1 MAKLYLKPFLA
12 ICFSLLLC
20 GCQGNQKTAQTASK
34 PYQLA
39 IFDTNTIHTFNQQDG
54 TLQKVETL
62 ERAQHLSYWSEGFV
76 SATDGLY
83 FAKTKPDDQFKSYV
97 AKIDKTNLTEDFVSA
112 EGNDTYTSTTDGDYY
127 YATAVFT
134 DRIECYKYD
143 KSLKVVHSA
152 VINNAETVN
161 SSNQLVFV
169 GNDLYLL
176 VSQVV
181 IATGLEQTE
190 LWRMDKDFNILE
202 KINIE
207 EDSPYLRMT
216 AVGDKLYLSGTI
228 AGKNADGFIGGNT
241 ILIYDLATRQK
252 EYIQLSTSYPLAIY
266 HDPVHN
272 NLLISHE
279 QNALP
284 AIHWTIYNLDS
295 GMEHTV
301 SFPEIATEDTFS
313 SAFAMLNGRYYFL
326 FAKHLIEV
334 NATGEKVTNY
344 DLTEFGLAN
353 AHGLIASE

>member
-1 MAKLYLKPFLA
+1 MAKLYLKSFLA
-12 ICFSLLLC
+12 ICFSLLLF

-97 AKIDKTNLTEDFVSA
+97 AKIDKTILTEDFVSA

-127 YATAVFT
+127 YATAV
-134 DRIECYKYD
+134 
-143 KSLKVVHSA
+143 
-152 VINNAETVN
+152 
-161 SSNQLVFV
+161 
-169 GNDLYLL
+169 
-176 VSQVV
+176 
-181 IATGLEQTE
+181 
-190 LWRMDKDFNILE
+190 E
-202 KINIE
+202 K
-207 EDSPYLRMT
+207 
-216 AVGDKLYLSGTI
+216 KLYLSGTI

-241 ILIYDLATRQK
+241 ILVYDLATRQK

-295 GMEHTV
+295 EMEHTV
-301 SFPEIATEDTFS
+301 PFSEIATEETFS
-313 SAFAMLNGRYYFL
+313 SAFTMLNERYYFL

-334 NATGEKVTNY
+334 NATGEKVANY